1 MKFKA
6 QSSKFRSSSKLQ
18 IQKPSTFASLLPGLL
33 VAALLLSF
41 ELGSLSLAAEA
52 PGMNAAK
59 WVYLDNGQIKLGVKE
74 SSGAGIAYLS
84 LSGSDRNLL
93 NHFDHGRLVQ
103 QSYYGQKDG
112 TLWAGKPW
120 RWNPVQG
127 GDYKH
132 GAAKVLEIKSTK
144 TTLYAKSLGR
154 HWSGCVDLPEV
165 TFEQWITLT
174 GKVAHVRYQ
183 MTYTG
188 TNSHP
193 KVHQEVPAVFIEPDL
208 PTLVTYTGEKP
219 WTGDALH
226 TSQPGWPN
234 ENRRITENWAAYVDK
249 DNFGVGAYVPIASKI
264 TCYRYNAGGKTQH
277 GACSYF
283 APIIDLEIK
292 PGTVFAYDLYLT
304 LGQPEEMRATFKK
317 IRNQKAK

>member
-6 QSSKFRSSSKLQ
+6 QSSKFKRSSKLQ

-84 LSGSDRNLL
+84 LSGSERNLL

-103 QSYYGQKDG
+103 QSYYGQADG

-132 GAAKVLEIKSTK
+132 GAAKVLELKSDK

-264 TCYRYNAGGKTQH
+264 TCYRFSAGRTSKQ

-283 APIIDLEIK
+283 APIIDLAIT

-304 LGQPEEMRATFKK
+304 LGQPDEMRDTFKK
-317 IRNQKAK
+317 IRDQKAK

>member
-1 MKFKA
+1 MQRTHQFIACFLFLFAVSAVA
-6 QSSKFRSSSKLQ
+6 QHPD
-18 IQKPSTFASLLPGLL
+18 IGPAH
-33 VAALLLSF
+33 
-41 ELGSLSLAAEA
+41 
-52 PGMNAAK
+52 
-59 WVYLDNGQIKLGVKE
+59 WVYLDNGQVRLGVKK

-84 LSGSDRNLL
+84 LSGSERNLL

-103 QSYYGQKDG
+103 QSYYGKEDG

-132 GAAKVLEIKSTK
+132 GAAKVLELKSDK

-174 GKVAHVRYQ
+174 GKVAHVRYKL
-183 MTYTG
+183 TYTG

-193 KVHQEVPAVFIEPDL
+193 KVHQEVPAVFVEPDL
-208 PTLVTYTGEKP
+208 HALVTYIGTKP
-219 WTGDALH
+219 WTGDALQ
-226 TSQPGWPN
+226 TTQPGWPN
-234 ENRRITENWAAYVDK
+234 EYKNITENWAAYVDK

-264 TCYRYNAGGKTQH
+264 TCYRYNAGGTTKQ

-283 APIIDLEIK
+283 APIIDLAIV
-292 PGTVFAYDLYLT
+292 PGTVFEYDLYLT
-304 LGQPEEMRATFKK
+304 LGQPEEMRETFKK
-317 IRNQKAK
+317 IRDRKAK

>member
-1 MKFKA
+1 MK
-6 QSSKFRSSSKLQ
+6 
-18 IQKPSTFASLLPGLL
+18 SLAHISRFDRPPII
-33 VAALLLSF
+33 LLLTF
-41 ELGSLSLAAEA
+41 LLSLGFGTTGFAANA
-52 PGMNAAK
+52 PGMNDAK

-84 LSGSDRNLL
+84 VSGSDRNLL

-112 TLWAGKPW
+112 TIWAGKPW

-132 GAAKVLEIKSTK
+132 GAAKVLELKSDK
-144 TTLYAKSLGR
+144 TTLYAKSMGR

-174 GKVAHVRYQ
+174 GKVAHVRYR

-193 KVHQEVPAVFIEPDL
+193 KTHQEVPAVFVEPDL
-208 PTLVTYTGEKP
+208 PTLVTYTGNKP
-219 WTGDALH
+219 WTGDALNI
-226 TSQPGWPN
+226 SQPGWPN
-234 ENRRITENWAAYVDK
+234 ESRNITENWAAYVDK
-249 DNFGVGAYVPIASKI
+249 DNFGIGAYVPIASRI
-264 TCYRYNAGGKTQH
+264 TCYRFSAGHSSKQ

-283 APIIDLEIK
+283 APIIDLAIT
-292 PGTVFAYDLYLT
+292 PGTVFEYDLYLT
-304 LGQPEEMRATFKK
+304 LGKPEEMRKTFAEV
-317 IRNQKAK
+317 RAQRPSAETAK

>member
-1 MKFKA
+1 MKHQTTKRPAPFTRTA
-6 QSSKFRSSSKLQ
+6 FGAWPLVFLWSLVFGFCD
-18 IQKPSTFASLLPGLL
+18 FAS
-33 VAALLLSF
+33 AAN
-41 ELGSLSLAAEA
+41 A

-59 WVYLDNGQIKLGVKE
+59 WVYLDNGQLKLGVKE

-103 QSYYGQKDG
+103 QSYYGQADG

-132 GAAKVLEIKSTK
+132 GAAKVLEIKSDK
-144 TTLYAKSLGR
+144 TTLYAKSMGR

-174 GKVAHVRYQ
+174 GKVAHVRYK

-264 TCYRYNAGGKTQH
+264 TCYRFSAGRTSKQ

-283 APIIDLEIK
+283 APIIDLAIT
-292 PGTVFAYDLYLT
+292 PGTVFEYDLYLT
-304 LGQPEEMRATFKK
+304 LGQPDEMRDTFKK
-317 IRNQKAK
+317 IREQKAK

>member
-6 QSSKFRSSSKLQ
+6 QSSKFKRSSKLQ

-41 ELGSLSLAAEA
+41 EFGSLSLAAEA

-165 TFEQWITLT
+165 TFEQWIILT
-174 GKVAHVRYQ
+174 GKVAHVRYK

-193 KVHQEVPAVFIEPDL
+193 KIHQEVPAVFIEPDL
-208 PTLVTYTGEKP
+208 PTLVTYTGDKP

-264 TCYRYNAGGKTQH
+264 TCYRFSAGRTSKQ

-292 PGTVFAYDLYLT
+292 PGTVFTYDLYLT
-304 LGQPEEMRATFKK
+304 LGKPDEMRDTFKK
-317 IRNQKAK
+317 IREQKLK